1 MSLLYYFKMSLLYH
15 NGMMYV
21 YNGMMYVYVGQI
33 GKIVYAKYYKSVAFF
48 FAAYYNNQRYI
59 EKARGAFGLRKVT
72 DYT

>member
-1 MSLLYYFKMSLLYH
+1 
-15 NGMMYV
+15 
-21 YNGMMYVYVGQI
+21 MMYVYVGQI

-48 FAAYYNNQRYI
+48 FAAYYNSHRYI